1 MIDISIFDKY
11 YHDIIYGAFNIH
23 VPLKPI
29 YIREIWDYKKAT
41 VENIK

>member
-11 YHDIIYGAFNIH
+11 YHDTIYGAFNIR

>member
-11 YHDIIYGAFNIH
+11 YHDIIYGAFNIRI
-23 VPLKPI
+23 PLKPI
-29 YIREIWDYKKAT
+29 YIREIWDYKKAA